1 MLYALTLNRAYNSL
15 MESDRLPASVAT
27 LYAELLELSLLHE
40 RLVGIEGQL
49 PGGIVG
55 KSIRGRRY
63 LYWQV
68 RKGDQVAQHYLGPDS
83 EELRRTLDRI
93 AKKRLES
100 AGQRVAMDR
109 LAAMLIRG
117 GALREQPAV
126 AGVLSLLGDLG
137 LFRRGAV
144 VVGTQAFRTYG
155 GMLGVRLPSASLRTQ
170 DIDVAHRIDL
180 AIAAAPE
187 GAPDVEGSLARLGFL
202 AVPGLDPREPSTSFM
217 MRRGELR
224 LDFVTPA
231 PRRPAEAPVTVPG
244 LGVAA
249 WPLRFLEYLIEE
261 PVPAL
266 VLGARPTLVRVPRPG
281 RFALHK
287 LFTAS
292 QRPAAEQTKA
302 AKDRV
307 QAAALIAVLA
317 GDRPDDLGE
326 ALAALAAR
334 PSARRRV
341 TKELGRLPAECRAWL
356 A

>member
-1 MLYALTLNRAYNSL
+1 MAI
-15 MESDRLPASVAT
+15 DRLPASVAT
-27 LYAELLELSLLHE
+27 LYAELLELALLHE
-40 RLVGIEGQL
+40 RVVGVEGQL

-68 RKGDQVAQHYLGPDS
+68 RKGDQVVQRYLGPDS
-83 EELRRTLDRI
+83 VELRRMLDGI
-93 AKKRLES
+93 AKKRVES
-100 AGQRVAMDR
+100 AGQRATMGR
-109 LAAMLIRG
+109 LAGMLIRG
-117 GALREQPAV
+117 GALREHAEVAAV
-126 AGVLSLLGDLG
+126 LALLADLG

-170 DIDVAHRIDL
+170 DIDVAHRIDV
-180 AIAAAPE
+180 AVAAAPE

-202 AVPGLDPREPSTSFM
+202 AVPGLDPREASTSFKV
-217 MRRGELR
+217 RGGELR
-224 LDFVTPA
+224 LDFVTPSL
-231 PRRPAEAPVTVPG
+231 RRAADAPVTVPG

-249 WPLRFLEYLIEE
+249 WPLRFLDYLIEE

-266 VLGARPTLVRVPRPG
+266 VLAARPILVRVPRPG

-292 QRPAAEQTKA
+292 ERPASEQTKA
-302 AKDRV
+302 TKDRA

-326 ALAALAAR
+326 ALAALDPR
-334 PSARRRV
+334 PTARRRV
-341 TKELGRLPAECRAWL
+341 VRELDRLPADCRARL
-356 A
+356 G

>member
-1 MLYALTLNRAYNSL
+1 
-15 MESDRLPASVAT
+15 MEIDRLPASVAT
-27 LYAELLELSLLHE
+27 LYAELLDLSLLHE
-40 RLVGIEGQL
+40 RVVGIEGQL

-68 RKGDQVAQHYLGPDS
+68 RKGDQVVQRYLGPDS
-83 EELRRTLDRI
+83 EELRRTLDGI
-93 AKKRLES
+93 ARKRVES
-100 AGQRVAMDR
+100 AGQRATTDR

-117 GALREQPAV
+117 GALREQPEVAAV
-126 AGVLSLLGDLG
+126 LALLADLG

-170 DIDVAHRIDL
+170 DIDVAHRIDV
-180 AIAAAPE
+180 AVAAAPE

-202 AVPGLDPREPSTSFM
+202 AVPGLDPREASTSFKV
-217 MRRGELR
+217 RGGELR
-224 LDFVTPA
+224 LDFVTPS
-231 PRRPAEAPVTVPG
+231 RRRAAHAPVMVPG

-249 WPLRFLEYLIEE
+249 WPLRFLDYLIEE

-266 VLGARPTLVRVPRPG
+266 VLAARPILVRVPRPG

-287 LFTAS
+287 LLTAAE
-292 QRPAAEQTKA
+292 RPAVEQTKA
-302 AKDRV
+302 GKDRA

-317 GDRPDDLGE
+317 GDRPDDLSE
-326 ALAALAAR
+326 ALEALDAR
-334 PSARRRV
+334 PAARRRV
-341 TKELGRLPAECRAWL
+341 VRELNRLPADCRPWFG
-356 A
+356 